1 MDILRLKWYLTD
13 FCRFTEIS
21 FYDEPI
27 SLLLNLKR
35 SNYLSHKVYVS
46 KPCDI
51 FFKLYKRRL
60 FEDAGRV
67 SFVDLQDHGRATIR
81 FESAYDAERAVG
93 RFNGYMIE
101 GHALLAHIT
110 D

>member
-1 MDILRLKWYLTD
+1 MVNLT
-13 FCRFTEIS
+13 
-21 FYDEPI
+21 
-27 SLLLNLKR
+27 
-35 SNYLSHKVYVS
+35 
-46 KPCDI
+46 
-51 FFKLYKRRL
+51 KRRL

-81 FESAYDAERAVG
+81 FENSYDAERAVG

-101 GHALLAHIT
+101 GHGLIVHVT